1 MATVNPHPVLDGP
14 AGSVRQVIGTIDF
27 DSSYPTGGEAFDMS
41 VIGAESLYAMVVLP
55 KAGYVFEWDGN
66 VTAPKIKAYR
76 QTAATSALV
85 EVPNATNL
93 STVASITYVAWV
105 QS

>member
-14 AGSVRQVIGTIDF
+14 AGSVRMVVGSIDF
-27 DSSYPTGGEAFDMS
+27 DSSYPTGGEVFDLS
-41 VIGAESLYAMVVLP
+41 VLGAQSLYALMVLP
-55 KAGYVFEWDGN
+55 KAGYVFEWNGN
-66 VTAPKIKAYR
+66 VTAPKILAYR

-93 STVASITYVAWV
+93 STVAAIQYLAWV